1 MAIRETGVSAEQ
13 LAFGPVPS
21 RRLGRSLGVNNIPPK
36 TCSYSCVYC
45 QLGPTDG
52 RNTGRIAFYPVEDI
66 VNAVRTSVRNVRAAG
81 GKIDYITFVPD
92 GEPTLDINLGIEIG
106 NLRDLGI
113 KIAVITNAS
122 LLWRKD
128 VRDDLSRADWVSVK
142 VDTAEEDVWKAINR
156 PAPELDF
163 ETVLDG
169 VRKFSDEFGG
179 FLATETLLV
188 KGVNDDMNSV
198 EKTAR
203 FISGLNPDK
212 AYISIPTRPPSENW
226 VMPPD
231 EYTVT
236 QSYLIFRNHI
246 GEVELLTGYEGTEFH
261 FTGDLEKDILS
272 ITAVHPMRED
282 AVREMA
288 EKSGKGWSVIENML
302 KAGTIRKIEYKGN
315 EYYIRKFNILRK

>member
-52 RNTGRIAFYPVEDI
+52 RNTGRIALYPVEDI

-142 VDTAEEDVWKAINR
+142 VDTAE
-156 PAPELDF
+156 
-163 ETVLDG
+163 
-169 VRKFSDEFGG
+169 
-179 FLATETLLV
+179 
-188 KGVNDDMNSV
+188 
-198 EKTAR
+198 
-203 FISGLNPDK
+203 
-212 AYISIPTRPPSENW
+212 
-226 VMPPD
+226 
-231 EYTVT
+231 
-236 QSYLIFRNHI
+236 
-246 GEVELLTGYEGTEFH
+246 
-261 FTGDLEKDILS
+261 
-272 ITAVHPMRED
+272 
-282 AVREMA
+282 
-288 EKSGKGWSVIENML
+288 
-302 KAGTIRKIEYKGN
+302 
-315 EYYIRKFNILRK
+315 